1 MRNRRGRRGVTA
13 FELGALVSFVALV
26 AGVAALIVSPR
37 LEADRRDRAE
47 RDAERI
53 QKAALEWRRENGSG
67 CPTLTQLVKDQVL
80 AQSSHTE
87 DPWGGRFRVICG
99 DDDVSVSSAGRDGK
113 PNTEDDVQVSRGAG

>member
-26 AGVAALIVSPR
+26 AGAAALIVSPR
-37 LEADRRDRAE
+37 LEADRRERAE

-80 AQSSHTE
+80 TRSSHTE

-99 DDDVSVSSAGRDGK
+99 DDDVIVSSAGRDGK